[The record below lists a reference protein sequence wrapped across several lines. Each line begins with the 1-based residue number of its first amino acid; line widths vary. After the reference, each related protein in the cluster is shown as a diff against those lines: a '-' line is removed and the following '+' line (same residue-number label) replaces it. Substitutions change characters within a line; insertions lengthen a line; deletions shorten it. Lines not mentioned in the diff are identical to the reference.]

1 MSGLVSRLLGR
12 RPTDEKVTAEVT
24 TAIALVPGVIDGEV
38 QYNRLQYSSGAL
50 SGYVDLDAAPTFE
63 HVLRAAH
70 QSLRRLLG
78 ADADRVVYY
87 LTGRAADGTTVTA
100 EQLGLPQRPT
110 GTDVARRY
118 A

>member
-38 QYNRLQYSSGAL
+38 QYNHLQYSSGAL
-50 SGYVDLDAAPTFE
+50 SGYVDLDAPPTFE
-63 HVLRAAH
+63 QVLHAADRT
-70 QSLRRLLG
+70 LRRQIG
-78 ADADRVVYY
+78 GDADRVVYY
-87 LTGRAADGTTVTA
+87 LTGRTADGATVTA